1 LRTLCLERIRCLCE
15 KGGVTVKVKYGVILL
30 LISLLIGLGITAS
43 SHAQVEVNVYRTL
56 DLPETPVDT
65 AISVGGKY
73 LFVLTDKGAVLVYAP
88 DGRLTD
94 TIPVD
99 TSVDSIKAGPR
110 EDVLLL
116 VSSKKKTVQIV
127 ILQFVQNIDI
137 SGAPFKGV
145 ADAPVTIVEFTD
157 FQCPYCARITP
168 VLNQALEKN
177 QGKVKLVY
185 KAFPLSTH
193 PFARKAA
200 AAAVAAGR
208 QGKFWELHDL
218 LFQNYNRLNDQVI
231 KELAQQLG
239 LDMQKFNNDM
249 NDPRI
254 SQEINQD
261 YQEGRKAGVRGTP
274 TIFVNGVMVANT
286 SPEGL
291 QAAIDKALEKK
302 EKK

>member
-1 LRTLCLERIRCLCE
+1 MVLYRNALVEQ
-15 KGGVTVKVKYGVILL
+15 KGDIIMRMKYAAFAFLL
-30 LISLLIGLGITAS
+30 LLIGLVVPAS
-43 SHAQVEVNVYRTL
+43 SHAQVVVNVYRTL
-56 DLPETPVDT
+56 NLPETPVDT

-73 LFVLTDKGAVLVYAP
+73 IYVLTDKGTVLVYTP
-88 DGRLTD
+88 DGKLDD

-99 TSVDSIKAGPR
+99 KSVDSIKPGPG
-110 EDVLLL
+110 ENILFL

-127 ILQFVQNIDI
+127 TLEFVQNIDI
-137 SGAPFKGV
+137 SGAPFKGP

-157 FQCPYCARITP
+157 FQCPYCAKITP
-168 VLNQALEKN
+168 VLNQVLEKN

-193 PFARKAA
+193 QFARKAA
-200 AAAVAAGR
+200 AAALAAGK
-208 QGKFWELHDL
+208 QGKFWQFHDL
-218 LFQNYNRLNDQVI
+218 LFQNYNRLNDQVLQ
-231 KELAQQLG
+231 ELAEKIG
-239 LDMQKFNNDM
+239 LDMQKFNKDM
-249 NDPRI
+249 NEPQI

-302 EKK
+302 AKE